1 MTTPKKVFPRA
12 AGVLLH
18 PTSLPSRHG
27 IGDVGAGARSFLDW
41 LQAAGC
47 RHWQIL
53 PLVPPGGG
61 WSPYASLSSFAGN
74 PLLIDLDDLVARGL
88 LERDEVE
95 PEHTFDPDR
104 VEWDR
109 VVAFKQARIDTAC
122 ERLATTEEGR
132 VMAARFRRA
141 QPWIDDDALF
151 MALKARHGGRPW
163 WEWSAPLRDRDV
175 DALQAARSELHAA
188 IERRVLEQA
197 LFEEQWHALRLAAAG
212 RGITLIGDIPIYVAD
227 DSVDVWAHRHLFQL
241 GDDLRPTQVA
251 GCPPDVFSETGQW
264 WGSPLYRWDEMKKDG
279 HAWWVAR
286 LKRNLD
292 LCDVVRIDHF
302 RGFAGYWSI
311 PSTAKDASFGKW
323 LDGPGMALFD
333 DFRRALGHEL
343 PIIAEDLGVITEDVE
358 ALREGI
364 GLPGMKILQFAFG
377 AGDDNS
383 YLPHHHVENCVI
395 YTGTHD
401 NDTTLGWWQKESD
414 ATRDHVRRYLACDG
428 SNIVWDMI
436 RTVMLSVAHTAIV
449 PFQDVLALD
458 SGARMNMPG
467 LASGNWGWRV
477 RREAFHPN
485 LSSRLRDV
493 VSLGD
498 RLDRPPTPKKP
509 KPQSSDAAKS

>member
-1 MTTPKKVFPRA
+1 MSTPPKKTFPRA

-27 IGDVGAGARSFLDW
+27 IGDVGAGARAFLDW
-41 LQAAGC
+41 LHAAGC
-47 RHWQIL
+47 RYWQIL

-61 WSPYASLSSFAGN
+61 WSPYASLSSLAGN
-74 PLLIDLDDLVARGL
+74 PLLLDLDELVARGL
-88 LERDEVE
+88 LDAQEAE
-95 PEHTFDPDR
+95 PGPTFDPDR
-104 VEWDR
+104 VDWDR
-109 VVAFKQARIDTAC
+109 VVAWKQARIDSAC
-122 ERLATTEEGR
+122 QRLAERDEGR
-132 VMAARFRRA
+132 ALLTRFRRE

-151 MALKARHGGRPW
+151 MALKARHGGLPW
-163 WEWSAPLRDRDV
+163 WQWAAPLRDREPE
-175 DALQAARSELHAA
+175 ALAEARHELRAA

-197 LFEEQWHALRLAAAG
+197 LFEEQWQALRRAAAG
-212 RGITLIGDIPIYVAD
+212 RGVQLIGDIPIYVSD
-227 DSVDVWAHRHLFQL
+227 DSVDVWANRHLFQL
-241 GDDLRPTQVA
+241 GVDLRPTHVA

-264 WGSPLYRWDEMKKDG
+264 WGSPLYRWEEMKKDG

-286 LKRNLD
+286 LQRNLD
-292 LCDVVRIDHF
+292 LTDIVRIDHF

-311 PSTAKDASFGKW
+311 PADAPDARHGRW
-323 LDGPGMALFD
+323 LDGPGLALFHD
-333 DFRRALGHEL
+333 LQRALGHDL
-343 PIIAEDLGVITEDVE
+343 PVIAEDLGVITEDVE
-358 ALREGI
+358 ALRDAV

-377 AGDDNS
+377 AGHENS
-383 YLPHHHVENCVI
+383 YLPHHHVENCVL

-467 LASGNWGWRV
+467 LATGNWAWRV

-485 LSSRLRDV
+485 LSHRLRDILA
-493 VSLGD
+493 LGD

-509 KPQSSDAAKS
+509 KPE